1 MTHMRSTTLQS
12 KKKHFFFQGDRLVCE
27 ASDSP
32 RHLLWGNGKALA
44 ELEIPTQ
51 AGQILQSDNANS
63 ALRGIPEGLPQN
75 YTPYGF
81 LHTVPSSQL
90 VAYSGQRL
98 DNVLHCYALGNG
110 HRFYSP
116 TLRRFLQ
123 PDTQSPFL
131 KGGPNGYSYC
141 QNDPINRND
150 PTGQFW
156 EWLRLKVSQGVSQG
170 VRWLANQLPTL
181 SVDRPQLPIG
191 NRNSQ
196 NPTPRINLH
205 RRGQTPSPDSPH
217 ITLQVDYIEEVA
229 QIGNRVLNSSDELA
243 EVSGQ
248 VITRAQNFAAGVM
261 VGTATRLA
269 TQSILGTTNTYLPL
283 ATALSTQV
291 YLDRGIIFDVLS
303 SIRSGTT
310 QNPHAPYIRF
320 ND

>member
-1 MTHMRSTTLQS
+1 MRSTTLQS

-32 RHLLWGNGKALA
+32 RHLLWGNGMALA

-98 DNVLHCYALGNG
+98 DNALHCYALGNG

-150 PTGQFW
+150 PTGQMW
-156 EWLRLKVSQGVSQG
+156 AWLRQKVSQGVN
-170 VRWLANQLPTL
+170 WLANQLPRL

-196 NPTPRINLH
+196 NPNLHINLH
-205 RRGQTPSPDSPH
+205 RRGQTPSSHSPH
-217 ITLQVDYIEEVA
+217 ITLQVDDIENIA
-229 QIGNRVLNSSDELA
+229 RIGNRILNSSDELA

-248 VITRAQNFAAGVM
+248 TITRAQNFAAGVM
-261 VGTATRLA
+261 VGTATQLA
-269 TQSILGTTNTYLPL
+269 THSILGATNTYLPL
-283 ATALSTQV
+283 AAALSTQV
-291 YLDRGIIFDVLS
+291 YLDRGLVIDVLS
-303 SIRSGTT
+303 SIRSGTH
-310 QNPHAPYIRF
+310 QNPNAPYIRF